1 MPARR
6 SLTRPLARTLQT
18 LTGTP
23 RLLRALLKEVAAL
36 RAETT
41 RQADCLERLANLLAP
56 LPAAQPDHRPAG
68 ATEAPPAVPGDLSY
82 LDPDEQAL
90 ALAYVEQTEKA
101 GLGSPTEDEILTYL
115 ADEHTIALHERLRER
130 EQELARRSTRR

>member
-6 SLTRPLARTLQT
+6 SLTRPLARILQT

-23 RLLRALLKEVAAL
+23 RLLRQLLKELAAL
-36 RAETT
+36 RQETA
-41 RQADCLERLANLLAP
+41 RQADALTRLVNRLAPVPAAP
-56 LPAAQPDHRPAG
+56 LDHRPAG
-68 ATEAPPAVPGDLSY
+68 ATEAPPPQPGDLSY
-82 LDPDEQAL
+82 LDPDEQAH
-90 ALAYVEQTEKA
+90 ALAYVEQTERA